1 MATICHVYIV
11 SNSSKMI
18 YVGVTSNLGH
28 RVAQHKKKLIEGYTA
43 QYNFFKLVYFEG
55 FRDIREA
62 IAREKQIKGWLR
74 AKKVALI
81 NKENPR
87 WKDLAAEWYQLPVV
101 SNKGVSS

>member
-1 MATICHVYIV
+1 MKVCHVYLM

-18 YVGVTSNLGH
+18 YVGVTSNLQR
-28 RVAQHKKKLIEGYTA
+28 RVAQHKKKLIDGYSA
-43 QYNFFKLVYFEG
+43 QYNLFKLVHFEE